1 MPNPH
6 NLDVSKIEFVS
17 LVTKFQ
23 PLLFKELSD
32 VKGKKTLCTRQAGRP
47 GGREVPSGWRVGE
60 FWRIKRFKFFFETKI

>member
-32 VKGKKTLCTRQAGRP
+32 VKGKKTLCTGQAGGEARE
-47 GGREVPSGWRVGE
+47 GGRCPVGGG
-60 FWRIKRFKFFFETKI
+60 